1 MSGRRTGRSRAAN
14 PSTPAIRGRGSR
26 RQVAGPSSCGT
37 RTPSLRGGGRRS
49 IWRRPTLQTTRRGVA
64 PSLSGTRTLGLWG
77 AARWAIRRPR
87 LPVARRQGVAP
98 SLSGTRTPSPVRA
111 ARWVIRRPHLPVARR
126 QGVAP
131 SLSGKR
137 TVSRWGSQ
145 RPPRPPPSARW
156 ASLPPEVRWP
166 VSGRGANPPRT
177 ASPQTPRRQL
187 ARPWWSG
194 PQQRKPRRRR
204 ASPRVLPRPA
214 SRRRASDPSSSGLQA
229 PMSCDPG
236 LRGDAHPIPGP
247 WPRALRDRPLQLAG
261 PRMPWR

>member
-87 LPVARRQGVAP
+87 
-98 SLSGTRTPSPVRA
+98 
-111 ARWVIRRPHLPVARR
+111 LPVARR